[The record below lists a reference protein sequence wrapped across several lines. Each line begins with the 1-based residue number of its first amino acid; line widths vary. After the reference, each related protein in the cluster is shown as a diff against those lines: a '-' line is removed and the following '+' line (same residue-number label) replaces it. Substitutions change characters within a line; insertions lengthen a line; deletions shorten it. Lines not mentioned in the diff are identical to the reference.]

1 MTNFKILYSFKPQI
15 GLSRRR
21 LFPSGLIRQM
31 ISELASSSR
40 MAKKRQVRD
49 RKLWWEAR
57 PGTYIKQ
64 KVRRRQRRGEE
75 RRMDWKEGKDRRVKM
90 RAVEQP

>member
-1 MTNFKILYSFKPQI
+1 
-15 GLSRRR
+15 
-21 LFPSGLIRQM
+21 M
-31 ISELASSSR
+31 ISELASSNR
-40 MAKKRQVRD
+40 MAKKRLGRD

-75 RRMDWKEGKDRRVKM
+75 RRMGWKGKGEKGQKGENRERGTTPRGQRRC
-90 RAVEQP
+90 